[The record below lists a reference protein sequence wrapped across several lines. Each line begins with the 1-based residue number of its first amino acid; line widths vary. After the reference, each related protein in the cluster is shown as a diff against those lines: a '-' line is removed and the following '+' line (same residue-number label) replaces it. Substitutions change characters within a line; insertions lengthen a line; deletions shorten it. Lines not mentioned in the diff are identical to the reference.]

1 MRILLI
7 NPLGVNVYD
16 ELVDEVVRPAIGSDT
31 ELTVR
36 SLAGTG
42 VPETAFLPAASLLMN
57 QLLSAVQQGE
67 RDGFDAVVIGCASD
81 PGLVDAKE
89 LVSIPVTAPMEA
101 AFATGRAF
109 GRLAVVAPRIES
121 GEGENLP
128 QDANWVRRLV
138 HAYDGGSIFA
148 GVFSAPCPHP
158 PADVVDRLLA
168 DDPREL
174 RALVR
179 RGMASAVAG
188 PAGDAAE
195 AAFRDHDAAVL
206 FFACTIWSGLLEP
219 VRDRVPVPVL
229 DPLITPVRYAEMLA
243 GAGRKF

>member
-16 ELVDEVVRPAIGSDT
+16 ELVSEVVRPALSSDT

-36 SLAGTG
+36 SLAGSG

-81 PGLVDAKE
+81 PGLTDAKE

-101 AFATGRAF
+101 AVATGRAF

-138 HAYDGGSIFA
+138 HAYDGGPIFA

-158 PADVVDRLLA
+158 PADLVDRLVHE
-168 DDPREL
+168 DPLEL
-174 RALVR
+174 RTIVR
-179 RGMASAVAG
+179 RGMAEAIAG

-195 AAFRDHDAAVL
+195 AAFRDHDASVL